1 MMRRAKEQDSKHVV
15 FGVARERRRSRV
27 MPEDTTALVGYRE
40 TWATSYPVEYQ
51 LLLQVQLVLTF
62 LALTLLKPTN
72 INLGRLSRCDVGF
85 YPAKHNRT
93 QTSTT
98 VPLNY
103 TRLNKMDRAF
113 FALFIAILACCCLVG
128 GSAID
133 RPTSTPSHHVNT
145 TDSAVFRKPPIK
157 PAHLENA
164 DVNFNGLDGENSDAD
179 VPPIY
184 ARLFRLLTG
193 NANKAM
199 KGDQNQT
206 KKCEEDEDRSR
217 AKAKE

>member
-1 MMRRAKEQDSKHVV
+1 MMRRVKEQDSKHVA
-15 FGVARERRRSRV
+15 FGVARGRRSRV

-40 TWATSYPVEYQ
+40 TQATSYPVEYQ
-51 LLLQVQLVLTF
+51 LLLQMQLVLTF
-62 LALTLLKPTN
+62 LALALSKPTN
-72 INLGRLSRCDVGF
+72 INLARLSHCVLGF
-85 YPAKHNRT
+85 YLANHNRAH
-93 QTSTT
+93 TSTT

-128 GSAID
+128 SSAID
-133 RPTSTPSHHVNT
+133 RPTSTPTHHVNT
-145 TDSAVFRKPPIK
+145 TGSAVFRKPPIK

-164 DVNFNGLDGENSDAD
+164 DVNFNGLDGENSNAD

-184 ARLFRLLTG
+184 ARLFRLLIG

-199 KGDQNQT
+199 EGDQNQT
-206 KKCEEDEDRSR
+206 KKGEQDEDRSR
-217 AKAKE
+217 AKAQE